1 MPTTGSAKSIQEN
14 LILVQNIL
22 QKHVT
27 LTNFNKCS
35 TSYTLKTEEK
45 ELLLGGT
52 KYLGLWCFKFHQKW
66 PKQSAIS
73 SCFLGNNIK
82 K

>member
-45 ELLLGGT
+45 ELFLGGDVSNFIRSDQN
-52 KYLGLWCFKFHQKW
+52 KVPYHLVF
-66 PKQSAIS
+66 
-73 SCFLGNNIK
+73 
-82 K
+82 

>member
-45 ELLLGGT
+45 ELFLGGT
-52 KYLGLWCFKFHQKW
+52 KYLRL
-66 PKQSAIS
+66 
-73 SCFLGNNIK
+73 
-82 K
+82 